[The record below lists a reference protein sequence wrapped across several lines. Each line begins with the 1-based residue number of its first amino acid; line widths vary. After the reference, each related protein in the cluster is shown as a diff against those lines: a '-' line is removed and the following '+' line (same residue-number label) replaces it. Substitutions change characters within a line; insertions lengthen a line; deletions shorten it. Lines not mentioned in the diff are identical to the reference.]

1 MVDVQ
6 SSGAVRSHIY
16 RPSLTPSD
24 DALRLPYR
32 IDVRP
37 IQEYSVNGAKA
48 KLAELE
54 IFQQEADL
62 AQFLVPGDGHT
73 QRTEEVIAE
82 NAGLSF
88 EKGKLLRLGGIV
100 DIENTVSLGC
110 TGAVLTYVQ
119 RQRMTG
125 YNSTDNNGTAY
136 AVRSVETFFL
146 KETM

>member
-1 MVDVQ
+1 MLVKLELNPTTILTSTRAEEATMVDVQ

-73 QRTEEVIAE
+73 QGDAH
-82 NAGLSF
+82 
-88 EKGKLLRLGGIV
+88 
-100 DIENTVSLGC
+100 
-110 TGAVLTYVQ
+110 Q
-119 RQRMTG
+119 RSSGWNQHRA
-125 YNSTDNNGTAY
+125 S
-136 AVRSVETFFL
+136 
-146 KETM
+146 